1 MRIIRTHQ
9 HLKHCLAKL
18 IIHCLNHPLKKV
30 PFLKTP
36 FPTSPLPHCHET
48 RGKSNSI
55 RPFVRF
61 PLLPYHITLAVTSP
75 LNPACSLACVALK
88 FVPGRGTR
96 LDSESDGDSRQREK
110 SNEDD
115 YWILDRHSGDQRR
128 GDRARPVRF
137 GRQTSWSPRNS
148 DICAHFDAKGT
159 DFWSTESWLVGDL
172 IQRSAKKV
180 CKFCWAG
187 KQEQEQTSRN
197 HVPSF

>member
-1 MRIIRTHQ
+1 M
-9 HLKHCLAKL
+9 
-18 IIHCLNHPLKKV
+18 
-30 PFLKTP
+30 PFLTTP
-36 FPTSPLPHCHET
+36 FTTSPLPDCHET

-75 LNPACSLACVALK
+75 LNPACSLDCVALK

-128 GDRARPVRF
+128 EDGARLVRC
-137 GRQTSWSPRNS
+137 GRQTSWSPWNS
-148 DICAHFDAKGT
+148 DICAHFDAK
-159 DFWSTESWLVGDL
+159 DTEQSWLVFQFGW
-172 IQRSAKKV
+172 RSFMR
-180 CKFCWAG
+180 KFDVASVMARVRVGYQSLKLWI
-187 KQEQEQTSRN
+187 
-197 HVPSF
+197 